1 MNKAISRRSCLKS
14 LGSLAAAPLL
24 SSLSFPNIL
33 RAQSGDWPIL
43 EGPDTPKLCLGIS
56 RDADPARMRMVK
68 QLGVD
73 HVLFGGP
80 KIPWNEQELREF
92 MDRFE
97 ANGLKVINMMIG
109 GFPNAIYGRDGR
121 DEEIENIQKSLRAA
135 GRAGLPVVEYNF
147 YAHRLTEGYY
157 MVEGRGGA
165 GYTGY
170 NYENVKDLPSIPEK
184 GAHSAEA
191 LWANLTYL
199 LEAIIP
205 VAEESNVRMA
215 LHPNDPPVPESRG
228 NEQIVATFDDWKRLL
243 DIVDSPSNGM
253 TYHSGVTTEIDVDAV
268 EVCKYMGERD
278 RINHVHYRNVVV
290 HTPVV
295 DYVETFPDDGETDMF
310 AVMKELVNQKY
321 TLGIYPEHPRLL
333 DYDRGNPYTTSQ
345 YPGGGGYAGYAYNVA
360 YSRAMLQAALGQK
373 INNPF

>member
-1 MNKAISRRSCLKS
+1 
-14 LGSLAAAPLL
+14 
-24 SSLSFPNIL
+24 
-33 RAQSGDWPIL
+33 
-43 EGPDTPKLCLGIS
+43 
-56 RDADPARMRMVK
+56 MVK

-109 GFPNAIYGRDGR
+109 GFPNAIYGREGR

-170 NYENVKDLPSIPEK
+170 NYENVKDLPPIPEK

-268 EVCKYMGERD
+268 EVCKYMGEQD

-290 HTPVV
+290 HTPMV
-295 DYVETFPDDGETDMF
+295 DYGKRF
-310 AVMKELVNQKY
+310 Q
-321 TLGIYPEHPRLL
+321 
-333 DYDRGNPYTTSQ
+333 TTAR
-345 YPGGGGYAGYAYNVA
+345 PTC
-360 YSRAMLQAALGQK
+360 SR
-373 INNPF
+373 